1 MNLFRII
8 RPSDAVSILNA
19 QLGFCAIVAA
29 IMGNLDGAVLLIIM
43 ASIADGL
50 DGYLARRTKA
60 SQLGPDLDSL
70 ADMISFGAAPAI
82 LAIAA
87 FELSAFTLAVA
98 MIYVSCGILRLA
110 RFNLSSESDLSF
122 EGLPITASG
131 IAVAS
136 SLLLGIPW
144 ITFFSMLV
152 LAALMVSTIPY
163 QKVRDA
169 RVQAVFGL
177 IILSSA
183 YLIWQKVELIP
194 PGILIMSAVMIY
206 IASPVV
212 MLYLR

>member
-8 RPSDAVSILNA
+8 RPSDTVSILNA
-19 QLGFCAIVAA
+19 LFGFCAMVAA
-29 IMGNLDGAVLLIIM
+29 IVGNIDGAILLIIL

-50 DGYLARRTKA
+50 DGYLARRTQA

-70 ADMISFGAAPAI
+70 ADIISFGAAPAV
-82 LAIAA
+82 LAIVA
-87 FELSAFTLAVA
+87 FELSAFALAIA
-98 MIYVSCGILRLA
+98 MIYVGCGILRLA
-110 RFNLSSESDLSF
+110 RFNLSAESDLSF

-144 ITFFSMLV
+144 ITFLSMLV
-152 LAALMVSTIPY
+152 LAALMVSSIPY

-169 RVQAVFGL
+169 RALAIFGL
-177 IILSSA
+177 VILGSA
-183 YLIWQKVELIP
+183 YLIWQKVDLVP
-194 PGILIMSAVMIY
+194 PGILILSAITIY